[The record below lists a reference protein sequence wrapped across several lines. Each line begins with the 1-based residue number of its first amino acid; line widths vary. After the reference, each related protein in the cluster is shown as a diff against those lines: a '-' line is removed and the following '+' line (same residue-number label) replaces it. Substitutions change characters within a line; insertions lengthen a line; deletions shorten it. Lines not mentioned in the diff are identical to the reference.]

1 VRARLLAGLL
11 LLLPAA
17 GCSHTV
23 GLDVAY
29 PAAGVNRALLASAAP
44 RRVAVGPITDR
55 RRETRLGIEPE
66 SGKDIVTRRPVSE
79 IVREALALEVGAN
92 GHTAAPDQ
100 PDLTLAAD
108 VEDFRLDVL
117 RGYKNAQLVGKV
129 VLAVMVTDARTGGV
143 LLARR
148 YAGVH
153 RREAADESDRDPRAT
168 MDTALARAMHD
179 LATDPD
185 LARAFA
191 GIAPAAAR

>member
-1 VRARLLAGLL
+1 VRARLLLLVLL
-11 LLLPAA
+11 LAA
-17 GCSHTV
+17 GCSHAV

-44 RRVAVGPITDR
+44 RRVAIGPITDR

>member
-1 VRARLLAGLL
+1 MRARLLLGVLVL
-11 LLLPAA
+11 AA
-17 GCSHTV
+17 GCSSAV
-23 GLDVAY
+23 GLDVTY

-44 RRVAVGPITDR
+44 RRVAIGPVTDR
-55 RRETRLGIEPE
+55 RRETRLGTEPE

-79 IVREALALEVGAN
+79 IVREALALEVSAN

-100 PDLTLAAD
+100 ADLTLAAD

-117 RGYKNAQLVGKV
+117 RGYKNGQLVGKV
-129 VLAVMVTDARTGGV
+129 VLAVMVTDAKTGGM

-148 YAGVH
+148 YVGVH
-153 RREAADESDRDPRAT
+153 RREAADDSDRDPRAT

-191 GIAPAAAR
+191 GIPPAAAR

>member
-1 VRARLLAGLL
+1 MRARLLLGVLL
-11 LLLPAA
+11 LAA
-17 GCSHTV
+17 GCSSAV

-29 PAAGVNRALLASAAP
+29 PAAGVNRALLASASP
-44 RRVAVGPITDR
+44 RRVAIGPVTDR

-100 PDLTLAAD
+100 ADLTLAAD

-153 RREAADESDRDPRAT
+153 RREAAGESDRDPRAT

>member
-1 VRARLLAGLL
+1 VRARLLLGLL
-11 LLLPAA
+11 LLAA
-17 GCSHTV
+17 GCSHAI

-44 RRVAVGPITDR
+44 RRVAIGPITDR

-100 PDLTLAAD
+100 ADLTLAAD

-117 RGYKNAQLVGKV
+117 RGYKNGQLVGKV
-129 VLAVMVTDARTGGV
+129 VLAVMVTDTRTGGV

-148 YAGVH
+148 YVGVH
-153 RREAADESDRDPRAT
+153 RREAADESDRDPRET

>member
-1 VRARLLAGLL
+1 VRARLLLGVLVL
-11 LLLPAA
+11 AA
-17 GCSHTV
+17 GCSSAV
-23 GLDVAY
+23 GLDVTY

-44 RRVAVGPITDR
+44 RRVAIGPVTDR
-55 RRETRLGIEPE
+55 RRETRLGTEPE

-79 IVREALALEVGAN
+79 IVREALALEVSAN

-100 PDLTLAAD
+100 ADLTLAAD

-117 RGYKNAQLVGKV
+117 RGYKNGQLVGKV
-129 VLAVMVTDARTGGV
+129 VLAVMVTDAKTGGM

-148 YAGVH
+148 YVGVH
-153 RREAADESDRDPRAT
+153 RREAADDSDRDPRAT

-191 GIAPAAAR
+191 GIPPAAAR

>member
-1 VRARLLAGLL
+1 MRARLLLGLL
-11 LLLPAA
+11 LLTA
-17 GCSHTV
+17 GCSHAV

-44 RRVAVGPITDR
+44 RRIAIGPITDR
-55 RRETRLGIEPE
+55 RRETRLGTEPE

-79 IVREALALEVGAN
+79 IVREALALEVNAN

-100 PDLTLAAD
+100 ADLTLAAD

-117 RGYKNAQLVGKV
+117 RGYKNGQLVGKV
-129 VLAVMVTDARTGGV
+129 VLAVMVTDARTGGM

-148 YAGVH
+148 YVGVH
-153 RREAADESDRDPRAT
+153 RREAADETDRDPRET
-168 MDTALARAMHD
+168 MDTALARAMRD

-185 LARAFA
+185 LVRAFA